1 MLGGTM
7 SGTALLERKGG
18 ADPASVFGLEH
29 KAAVAVKES
38 LAPKSG
44 ILDVDPDKG
53 TVTAIVSVTGIV
65 DNVND
70 RILPGAYTKTLKTRK
85 PKGVWSHDWK
95 DWVSRT
101 EKIEEYLPGDS
112 RLPTETKDGKPW
124 PKEAGALVVTTR
136 FNMKSDRSKEAFL
149 AVEFFSE
156 TDECEWSIGYVV
168 PPGSA
173 TKDKAGVRNIKAL
186 ELFEYSPVL
195 FGAASESMTLSVK
208 SAMSVDAAKHAE
220 TMADLRGSDLGYAE
234 ALDDGSFPIRTK
246 GDLAGAV
253 KAFDR
258 AADPVEAKAHIVA
271 RATVLD
277 ALDVL
282 PEEWKAGPAPTAAD
296 HRPDPRSD
304 AAGPSTVPPVAEAGT
319 EPAVTLE
326 PVDPPEGLAEVT
338 DEAVEG
344 DEGEDDLT
352 ADEDALLDA
361 EISDAAGL
369 TEPEVKALLDD
380 LEAKYDTSPVG
391 TPGGRQNWV
400 DKAGGLPKFIRAIAH
415 ALIRK
420 GMDKSKA
427 IATAVNTV
435 KRWAAGGK
443 GVNAKTQAKAVKALA
458 EWEAKKKKGSGG
470 KGNLAKPFGKKS
482 DEPVLEGFIVEPIE
496 EKVAAYDPA
505 LEVKAGNLEEVL
517 DLDTKFYGA
526 PSLPGTFEERQHAL
540 RMAVHERLRGV
551 LRQQTGSS
559 YPRYEWDDISIVGT
573 YDDHVIASRYKYDDT
588 PVAPGESSRGTESFT
603 IDYEW
608 DGETVT
614 LGEPVPV
621 KLSVVTVVGE
631 QKGIEPV
638 DSMTGLP
645 DMLAEVVEGVKAYW
659 AATDPL
665 EVKAG
670 RVLSNANATRL
681 KAAAEHLFAVMSAA
695 GIEVAAPGDR
705 KPTVDTLHDG
715 EPDSTAPSAAAT
727 GKQPLAVKGR
737 LDPETGY
744 FVFDGLPVEEK
755 SAERP
760 DAGEGVVTEN
770 GAAAGVPVTT
780 ETQPVAE
787 TSEPGA
793 DVSDLEKVPTDEST
807 EAKTVVVPSPADILA
822 SLREAL

>member
-1 MLGGTM
+1 M
-7 SGTALLERKGG
+7 SGTATLERKGG

-29 KAAVAVKES
+29 KAAVAVKDS

-44 ILDVDPDKG
+44 VLDVDPDKG

-112 RLPTETKDGKPW
+112 RLPAETKDGKPW

-168 PPGSA
+168 PPGAA

-234 ALDDGSFPIRTK
+234 ALADGSFPIRTK

-253 KAFDR
+253 KAYGR

-271 RATVLD
+271 RAAVLD
-277 ALDVL
+277 ALDTL
-282 PEEWKAGPAPTAAD
+282 PEEWKALHTVRGGAAFPTAAD
-296 HRPDPRSD
+296 HRPHPSSD
-304 AAGPSTVPPVAEAGT
+304 AAAPATVPPVAEAGL
-319 EPAVTLE
+319 EPADE
-326 PVDPPEGLAEVT
+326 P
-338 DEAVEG
+338 
-344 DEGEDDLT
+344 LT
-352 ADEDALLDA
+352 AEEDALLDA
-361 EISDAAGL
+361 EMGV
-369 TEPEVKALLDD
+369 TETEIKAIAD
-380 LEAKYDTSPVG
+380 EIESKYDTSPVG
-391 TPGGRQNWV
+391 TPGGKPNWV

-435 KRWAAGGK
+435 KKWAAGGK

-458 EWEAKKKKGSGG
+458 EWEAKKKGSGG
-470 KGNLAKPFGKKS
+470 KGNLAKPFAKKS
-482 DEPVLEGFIVEPIE
+482 DPAALEGFLVEPIE
-496 EKVAAYDPA
+496 EKVAVYDPA
-505 LEVKAGNLEEVL
+505 MEVAAGHLEEVL

-526 PSLPGTFEERQHAL
+526 PSLPGTYEERQHAL
-540 RMAVHERLRGV
+540 REAVTARLRGV
-551 LRQQTGSS
+551 LRQNPNG
-559 YPRYEWDDISIVGT
+559 YPRHEWDDISIIGT
-573 YDDHVIASRYKYDDT
+573 YADHVIATRYKYEDGPGGT
-588 PVAPGESSRGTESFT
+588 APESFS
-603 IDYEW
+603 IDYTW
-608 DGETVT
+608 DEETVT
-614 LGEPVPV
+614 LGEPEPV
-621 KLSVVTVVGE
+621 KLSVITVVGE
-631 QKGIEPV
+631 TKGIEPV

-670 RVLSNANATRL
+670 RVLSSANATRL
-681 KAAAEHLFAVMSAA
+681 RAAAEHLFAVMSAA
-695 GIEVAAPGDR
+695 GIEVSAPGDR
-705 KPTVDTLHDG
+705 KPTVETLHDG
-715 EPDSTAPSAAAT
+715 EPDTTAPSAAAT
-727 GKQPLAVKGR
+727 GSRGPLAVKARMVDGV
-737 LDPETGY
+737 
-744 FVFDGLPVEEK
+744 FVFEGLPVEPETK
-755 SAERP
+755 TTVP
-760 DAGEGVVTEN
+760 DPAPLPVEPEQQTVT
-770 GAAAGVPVTT
+770 PV
-780 ETQPVAE
+780 E
-787 TSEPGA
+787 SSPGP
-793 DVSDLEKVPTDEST
+793 DVSDLEKVPSDESA
-807 EAKTVVVPSPADILA
+807 EQKTVVVPSPADLIA
-822 SLREAL
+822 SLRAGL